1 MKGGQIKG
9 KRQLAKLMEVLN
21 FITNKFD
28 EYKRGRKEE
37 KGRIKHLED
46 CLINM
51 SKWVDSLSGHVEK
64 QMEYLR
70 HNCLLLYGI
79 PENRNENTGDLCIAT
94 INEHLELSITEAD
107 IESTH

>member
-51 SKWVDSLSGHVEK
+51 SK
-64 QMEYLR
+64 
-70 HNCLLLYGI
+70 
-79 PENRNENTGDLCIAT
+79 
-94 INEHLELSITEAD
+94 
-107 IESTH
+107 